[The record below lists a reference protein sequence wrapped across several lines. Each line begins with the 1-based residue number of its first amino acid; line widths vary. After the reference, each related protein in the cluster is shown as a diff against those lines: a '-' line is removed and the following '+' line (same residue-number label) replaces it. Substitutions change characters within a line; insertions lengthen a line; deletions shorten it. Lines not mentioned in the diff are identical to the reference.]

1 MPQKLVWTCRLCV
14 AGESICVAS
23 TLFHPQSSHHTQN
36 KSGTWCQGG
45 TWGVWDENI
54 YDVTLFLLQRY
65 LARSYC
71 FLKVLSQ
78 WTQGR
83 DRWSVPASC
92 AATWDRNLLAIWR
105 KITHC
110 LKVAVK
116 NTTSIFRTDQNNK
129 YLEGPITV
137 WTSHTSKLFGVVASL
152 VLLQLVLWHA
162 NLATPEKFHNNN
174 NNILFCCKW

>member
-1 MPQKLVWTCRLCV
+1 MPQKIVWTCMLCV

-23 TLFHPQSSHHTQN
+23 TLCHPQSSHHTQN

-105 KITHC
+105 KITYC
-110 LKVAVK
+110 WCWRWLSKIAKVW
-116 NTTSIFRTDQNNK
+116 TQIYFRILTIFSTKKDQNNK

-152 VLLQLVLWHA
+152 VLL
-162 NLATPEKFHNNN
+162 
-174 NNILFCCKW
+174 

>member
-1 MPQKLVWTCRLCV
+1 MTLMSESFLTTWDWTPWIQRKRISWAMPQKFVWTCRLCV
-14 AGESICVAS
+14 VGESICVAS

-45 TWGVWDENI
+45 TWGVWDEDI
-54 YDVTLFLLQRY
+54 YNVTLFLLQRY

-110 LKVAVK
+110 WKVVVK
-116 NTTSIFRTDQNNK
+116 NTKSMNPNIF
-129 YLEGPITV
+129 
-137 WTSHTSKLFGVVASL
+137 
-152 VLLQLVLWHA
+152 
-162 NLATPEKFHNNN
+162 
-174 NNILFCCKW
+174 